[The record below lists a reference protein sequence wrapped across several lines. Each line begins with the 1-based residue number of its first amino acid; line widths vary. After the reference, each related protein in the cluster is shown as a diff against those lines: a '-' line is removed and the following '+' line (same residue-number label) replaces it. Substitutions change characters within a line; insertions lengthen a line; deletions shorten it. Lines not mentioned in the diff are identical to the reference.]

1 MEMRKGRLRA
11 FMAAFCLAM
20 PAAAI
25 AGNLIPATAFAHHE
39 GYSLPRLSPD
49 GKYLAIAVAVGED
62 HAVVVYQLDDM
73 SHAKSLLRLPKYQV
87 AGDIHW
93 VGADRLVVELAK
105 FFGSLDRPEWLGEI
119 IATDADGKNILPM
132 FSREWNLAGRGG
144 QTRAHDEGYATVAD
158 VPPKANNH
166 FYMQTYMWD
175 DEKNTWL
182 YDVNATTGVRHE
194 IGEINLEHMSFT
206 VDPDGNVRFAYGLN
220 NDNRY
225 VVYRRQGSQWAQL
238 AAGADDVNIAP
249 IEFSLDKQHL
259 YALQHQHGGPG
270 ALVDMGGD
278 GTQTKLLAKDE
289 FGSIGY
295 VQWSPQNQ
303 PLAVAPATGVPNP
316 IVLDPTQPLAQLYQG
331 LSKKFP
337 NEFVEFSS
345 FSEDGDKLI
354 FKVSSDRD
362 PGAYYFFDIKHMKIM
377 RLFAVNSAIDP
388 ASMGQRIPMHF
399 NASDGMPLEAIL
411 TVPAGA
417 SLNNLPMVLLP
428 HGGPFEVSDDWFFDE
443 DAQFLASRGYL
454 VLQVNFR
461 GSGGRGPA
469 FVRSGYGKWGTRI
482 QQDLIDA
489 VTWAEAQKYADPK
502 RVCVYGGSFG
512 GYSAMMTTIRAPGM
526 FKCAIGY
533 AGVYDLAMMY
543 DKGSIKDGSFGKHY
557 LEQAIGKDP
566 VELSANSPDKLAD
579 KIDVPVFLIHGE
591 DDERVPFAQAKA
603 MRAALDA
610 AHKPYEWMARS
621 GEGHGFYKE
630 ENVVDLYNH
639 MQAFLEK
646 NIGPGTRSQ
655 SSP

>member
-1 MEMRKGRLRA
+1 MRNGRVRA
-11 FMAAFCLAM
+11 LVAAFCLAVSAAAVASDPI
-20 PAAAI
+20 PAA
-25 AGNLIPATAFAHHE
+25 AFAHHE

-49 GKYLAIAVAVGED
+49 GKYLAIAVEVGDD
-62 HAVVVYQLDDM
+62 HAVIIYQLDDM
-73 SHAKSLLRLPKYQV
+73 SHAKSLLRLPKYQL
-87 AGDIHW
+87 AADIHW
-93 VGADRLVVELAK
+93 VGPERLVVELAR
-105 FFGSLDRPEWLGEI
+105 FFGSLDHPDALGEI

-132 FSREWNLAGRGG
+132 FNREWGLAGRGG
-144 QTRAHDEGYATVAD
+144 QARAHDEGYATVAD

-182 YDVNATTGVRHE
+182 YDVNATTGTRHQ
-194 IGEINLEHMSFT
+194 IGEISLEHMNFT
-206 VDPDGNVRFAYGLN
+206 VDPEGNVRFAYGLN
-220 NDNRY
+220 NDNHY
-225 VVYRRQGSQWAQL
+225 VVYRKQGSQWAPL
-238 AAGADDVNIAP
+238 GSGTDDSNIAP
-249 IEFSLDKQHL
+249 IGFSLDSQHL
-259 YALQHQHGGPG
+259 YALQHQQGGPG
-270 ALVDMGGD
+270 ALVDVSAD
-278 GTQTKLLAKDE
+278 GMHTKLLAKDD

-303 PLAVAPATGVPNP
+303 PLAVAAATGVPNAN
-316 IVLDPTQPLAQLYQG
+316 VLDPTQPLAQLYQG

-337 NEFVEFSS
+337 NEFLEFSS
-345 FSEDGDKLI
+345 FNENGDKLI

-362 PGAYYFFDIKHMKIM
+362 PGAYYFFDIKHMKIV
-377 RLFAVNSAIDP
+377 RLFAVNSAIDS

-399 NASDGMPLEAIL
+399 NASDGVPLEAIL

-417 SLNNLPMVLLP
+417 SMNNLPMVLLP
-428 HGGPFEVSDDWFFDE
+428 HGGPFEVSDDWFFDD

-489 VTWAEAQKYADPK
+489 VKWAEAQHYADPK
-502 RVCVYGGSFG
+502 RVCVYGASFG

-543 DKGSIKDGSFGKHY
+543 DKGSIKDGNFGKHY

-566 VELSANSPDKLAD
+566 AELSANSPDKLAD

-610 AHKPYEWMARS
+610 AHKPYEWMTKS

-646 NIGPGTRSQ
+646 NIGSGTRSQ